1 MTRAVQTLSV
11 LLLVSSVCY
20 GVPSSQKGT
29 QSRMDITDNR
39 SALPFPFPWTRSP
52 ERDCPD

>member
-20 GVPSSQKGT
+20 EVPPSQKGT
-29 QSRMDITDNR
+29 QSRMGLTDY
-39 SALPFPFPWTRSP
+39 
-52 ERDCPD
+52 